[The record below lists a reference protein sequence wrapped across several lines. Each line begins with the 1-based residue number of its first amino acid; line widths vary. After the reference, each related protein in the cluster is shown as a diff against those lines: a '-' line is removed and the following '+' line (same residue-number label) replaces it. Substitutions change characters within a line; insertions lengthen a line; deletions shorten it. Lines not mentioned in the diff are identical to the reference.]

1 MSYILDA
8 LRKADSERERE
19 RGAVPDLHA
28 QPAPA
33 NTAVAPDDEGRSGPP
48 MLVWAVVGLS
58 GLVLVLLGW
67 MFLGRDAAAPVATSA
82 TPAAPLPQ
90 PMQQPVPP
98 TMVAPQPQPVQP
110 PAPALPPVAPP
121 MAAPLPPPTARIDPP
136 PERSAALA
144 VPSPAAVPAVPAVV
158 ARPTSVQP
166 APVAATPAAPVAT
179 AVRAESRVWSV
190 DELPDDVRR
199 QLPNLMVNGSKY
211 SETPASRILIIGGQV
226 FHEGDRLTSELTLE
240 QIQLKEAVLRFRGYR
255 YALKF

>member
-33 NTAVAPDDEGRSGPP
+33 STAVAPDDEGRSGPP

-98 TMVAPQPQPVQP
+98 TMVAPQPQPPVP
-110 PAPALPPVAPP
+110 LPAPALPPVAPP

-144 VPSPAAVPAVPAVV
+144 VPSPAAVPAAPAVV
-158 ARPTSVQP
+158 ARPTPVQP
-166 APVAATPAAPVAT
+166 APVAT

-199 QLPNLMVNGSKY
+199 QLPNFAINGSKY
-211 SETPASRILIIGGQV
+211 SDTPASRILIINGQV
-226 FHEGDRLTSELTLE
+226 FHEGDRLTPDLTLE
-240 QIQLKEAVLRFRGYR
+240 QIKVKAAVLRFRGYR
-255 YALKF
+255 YSMAF

>member
-144 VPSPAAVPAVPAVV
+144 VP
-158 ARPTSVQP
+158 P
-166 APVAATPAAPVAT
+166 APVVATPAAPVAT

-226 FHEGDRLTSELTLE
+226 FHEGDRLTPELTLE
-240 QIQLKEAVLRFRGYR
+240 QIQLNEAVLRFRGYR

>member
-82 TPAAPLPQ
+82 APAAPLPQ

-98 TMVAPQPQPVQP
+98 TMVAPQPQPPVP
-110 PAPALPPVAPP
+110 LPAPALPPVVPP

-144 VPSPAAVPAVPAVV
+144 VP
-158 ARPTSVQP
+158 P
-166 APVAATPAAPVAT
+166 APVVATPAAPVAT

-211 SETPASRILIIGGQV
+211 SDTPASRILIIGGQV
-226 FHEGDRLTSELTLE
+226 FHEGDRLTPELTLE
-240 QIQLKEAVLRFRGYR
+240 QIQLNEAVLRFRGYR